1 MGTYCIR
8 DHTASHFMVYP
19 HAHIHYVGLANRN
32 LPQHPV
38 RKWQDRLQEMTKRK
52 FIAIEVLGRID
63 YEQNYG

>member
-19 HAHIHYVGLANRN
+19 NAHIHYVGLTNRN